1 MDLDKICYKDTP
13 IKRVIFRLDFLQNV
27 PELNETLPSAITD
40 LIKTSFPIAEPKDIM
55 AKQLQISK
63 DDVKSNNVTSKEWHF
78 HTKERNA
85 TLFIKEDS
93 FAIQIQNYISFQEVF
108 KVLMEIKD
116 VFFSHYPKLLCRR
129 MGLRYVNEINLTG
142 ETNPLEWDEY
152 INKDLT
158 YIFKATENPEKIIRA
173 FHNLEVR
180 HEEILLKFQYGI
192 NNADYPAVIKK
203 KIFTLDLDAS
213 YSGILKQHEIDD
225 YLKQQHLVIQKQFEF
240 SITQKLREKF
250 ELNLAPNGN

>member
-129 MGLRYVNEINLTG
+129 MEIG
-142 ETNPLEWDEY
+142 
-152 INKDLT
+152 
-158 YIFKATENPEKIIRA
+158 RA
-173 FHNLEVR
+173 HV
-180 HEEILLKFQYGI
+180 
-192 NNADYPAVIKK
+192 
-203 KIFTLDLDAS
+203 
-213 YSGILKQHEIDD
+213 
-225 YLKQQHLVIQKQFEF
+225 
-240 SITQKLREKF
+240 
-250 ELNLAPNGN
+250 